1 MVAQFSTG
9 ILAHF
14 SISIYNVYVDR
25 PLGVFVD
32 KLESNLTNINQKFLH
47 IRDIFQAQKIENFTK
62 LPEAREDRNM
72 FAKDFSQMTHLL
84 EAAKLQGFTWD
95 KDEYEFQHGDT
106 YTYVK
111 MELDEQTYLILLQR
125 YRELFEGNGGGS
137 TERDD
142 FDYPIDTY
150 ITETGTG
157 TIDAEY
163 INSKFVKFIKNLYMS
178 GPGSELT
185 KEAFKELH
193 KTFASLS
200 QKDQRTAMI
209 ILHDLQS
216 GDLHLSPGKTIYDYI
231 AEYQFRELHKQV
243 MILAEATGIN
253 ASQLEHIMSRNVT
266 EQNLNEFSQFD
277 NLKLTLNMA
286 KTREFITKVEG
297 TEVPARLVIPKAD
310 KLLREFILDSSCR
323 ERILKAYL
331 NMEENYQS
339 EEEQVPQDEDVIT
352 DEVQHVDVAVIKD
365 NIRSILKTTLTA
377 VLPQMRP
384 IDEIINSVFYVID
397 TPSIDSLDN
406 VGMFIQRA
414 FTNLYG
420 KRATIVDKFVAFNLL
435 VTKFEAYLKKLYY
448 LMKGHEVPAQNPG
461 EDVTWKNVIYA
472 HKCLWNLKYSTD
484 EGKQQLYQYLML
496 IKGWRNSESHISPTA
511 SEKEVD
517 TAISIILTMYFY
529 STGSSITDLEM
540 NGHEIQ
546 KSESVHKEN
555 SYVHKVIQLHPYYNE
570 ENDDQQLVAEA
581 DVKNWPEEKR
591 IATLKKSIC
600 QFIGYDPKKSPL
612 SKQRHW
618 IAIYRIAADK
628 GFIIEGDFA
637 YFKRIIDDMQ
647 INNLPVPL
655 KIESLQSSIKDV
667 YAKDIEDWTDDN
679 LSGKKLAEYED
690 IKKCADAF
698 AKIVG
703 NNINTK

>member
-1 MVAQFSTG
+1 MRW
-9 ILAHF
+9 
-14 SISIYNVYVDR
+14 Y
-25 PLGVFVD
+25 
-32 KLESNLTNINQKFLH
+32 
-47 IRDIFQAQKIENFTK
+47 EN
-62 LPEAREDRNM
+62 
-72 FAKDFSQMTHLL
+72 
-84 EAAKLQGFTWD
+84 
-95 KDEYEFQHGDT
+95 
-106 YTYVK
+106 K

-137 TERDD
+137 TEGND

-286 KTREFITKVEG
+286 KTREFIAKVEG

-339 EEEQVPQDEDVIT
+339 EEEQVPQEEDVIT
-352 DEVQHVDVAVIKD
+352 GEVQHVDIAVIKD
-365 NIRSILKTTLTA
+365 NIRCILKTTLTA
-377 VLPQMRP
+377 VLPQLRP
-384 IDEIINSVFYVID
+384 VDEIIDSVFYVID

-420 KRATIVDKFVAFNLL
+420 KKATIVDKFVAFNLL

-511 SEKEVD
+511 SEQEVD
-517 TAISIILTMYFY
+517 TAISIILTMYLY

-555 SYVHKVIQLHPYYNE
+555 SYAHKVIQLHPYYNE

-581 DVKNWPEEKR
+581 DVKDWPEEKR
-591 IATLKKSIC
+591 TATLKKSIC
-600 QFIGYDPKKSPL
+600 QLIGYEPKKSPL

-647 INNLPVPL
+647 ISNLPVPL

-667 YAKDIEDWTDDN
+667 YAKDIEDWTDNN
-679 LSGKKLAEYED
+679 LSGKRLAEYED

-698 AKIVG
+698 VKIVE

>member
-1 MVAQFSTG
+1 
-9 ILAHF
+9 
-14 SISIYNVYVDR
+14 
-25 PLGVFVD
+25 
-32 KLESNLTNINQKFLH
+32 
-47 IRDIFQAQKIENFTK
+47 
-62 LPEAREDRNM
+62 
-72 FAKDFSQMTHLL
+72 
-84 EAAKLQGFTWD
+84 
-95 KDEYEFQHGDT
+95 
-106 YTYVK
+106 
-111 MELDEQTYLILLQR
+111 
-125 YRELFEGNGGGS
+125 
-137 TERDD
+137 
-142 FDYPIDTY
+142 
-150 ITETGTG
+150 
-157 TIDAEY
+157 
-163 INSKFVKFIKNLYMS
+163 
-178 GPGSELT
+178 
-185 KEAFKELH
+185 
-193 KTFASLS
+193 
-200 QKDQRTAMI
+200 
-209 ILHDLQS
+209 
-216 GDLHLSPGKTIYDYI
+216 
-231 AEYQFRELHKQV
+231 
-243 MILAEATGIN
+243 
-253 ASQLEHIMSRNVT
+253 
-266 EQNLNEFSQFD
+266 
-277 NLKLTLNMA
+277 
-286 KTREFITKVEG
+286 
-297 TEVPARLVIPKAD
+297 
-310 KLLREFILDSSCR
+310 
-323 ERILKAYL
+323 
-331 NMEENYQS
+331 MEENYQS

-461 EDVTWKNVIYA
+461 GDVTWKNVIYA

-511 SEKEVD
+511 SEQEVD

-529 STGSSITDLEM
+529 ATGSSITDLEM

-581 DVKNWPEEKR
+581 NVKDWPEEKR

-600 QFIGYDPKKSPL
+600 QLIGYEPKRSPL

-618 IAIYRIAADK
+618 IAIYRIATDK

-647 INNLPVPL
+647 ISNLPVPL
-655 KIESLQSSIKDV
+655 KIELLQSSIKDV

-698 AKIVG
+698 TKIVG

>member
-1 MVAQFSTG
+1 
-9 ILAHF
+9 
-14 SISIYNVYVDR
+14 
-25 PLGVFVD
+25 
-32 KLESNLTNINQKFLH
+32 
-47 IRDIFQAQKIENFTK
+47 
-62 LPEAREDRNM
+62 
-72 FAKDFSQMTHLL
+72 MTHLL

-352 DEVQHVDVAVIKD
+352 DEVQHVDVTVIKD

>member
-1 MVAQFSTG
+1 
-9 ILAHF
+9 
-14 SISIYNVYVDR
+14 
-25 PLGVFVD
+25 
-32 KLESNLTNINQKFLH
+32 
-47 IRDIFQAQKIENFTK
+47 
-62 LPEAREDRNM
+62 
-72 FAKDFSQMTHLL
+72 
-84 EAAKLQGFTWD
+84 
-95 KDEYEFQHGDT
+95 
-106 YTYVK
+106 

-137 TERDD
+137 TEGDD

-286 KTREFITKVEG
+286 KTREFIAKVEG

-339 EEEQVPQDEDVIT
+339 EEEQVPQDENVIT
-352 DEVQHVDVAVIKD
+352 GEVQHVDIAVIKD

-384 IDEIINSVFYVID
+384 VDEIIDSVFYVID

-420 KRATIVDKFVAFNLL
+420 KKATIVDKFVAFNLL

-511 SEKEVD
+511 SEQEVD

-529 STGSSITDLEM
+529 ATGSSITDLEM

-546 KSESVHKEN
+546 KSASEEN

-581 DVKNWPEEKR
+581 NVKDWPEEKR

-600 QFIGYDPKKSPL
+600 QLIGYEPKKSPL

-647 INNLPVPL
+647 ISNLPVPL

-698 AKIVG
+698 AKIVE

>member
-1 MVAQFSTG
+1 M
-9 ILAHF
+9 
-14 SISIYNVYVDR
+14 
-25 PLGVFVD
+25 
-32 KLESNLTNINQKFLH
+32 
-47 IRDIFQAQKIENFTK
+47 
-62 LPEAREDRNM
+62 
-72 FAKDFSQMTHLL
+72 
-84 EAAKLQGFTWD
+84 D

-125 YRELFEGNGGGS
+125 YRELFEGNGDGS
-137 TERDD
+137 TEGND

-286 KTREFITKVEG
+286 KTREFIAKVEG

-310 KLLREFILDSSCR
+310 KLFREFILDSSCR

-331 NMEENYQS
+331 NIEENYQS

-384 IDEIINSVFYVID
+384 IDEIIDSVFYVTD

-406 VGMFIQRA
+406 VGIFIQRA

-511 SEKEVD
+511 SEQEVD

-529 STGSSITDLEM
+529 ATGSSITDLEM

-555 SYVHKVIQLHPYYNE
+555 SYFHKVIQLHPYYNE

-581 DVKNWPEEKR
+581 NVKDWPEEKR

-600 QFIGYDPKKSPL
+600 QLIGYEPKRSPL

-647 INNLPVPL
+647 ISNLPVPL
-655 KIESLQSSIKDV
+655 KIELLQSSIKDV

>member
-1 MVAQFSTG
+1 
-9 ILAHF
+9 
-14 SISIYNVYVDR
+14 
-25 PLGVFVD
+25 
-32 KLESNLTNINQKFLH
+32 
-47 IRDIFQAQKIENFTK
+47 
-62 LPEAREDRNM
+62 
-72 FAKDFSQMTHLL
+72 
-84 EAAKLQGFTWD
+84 
-95 KDEYEFQHGDT
+95 
-106 YTYVK
+106 

-137 TERDD
+137 TEGDD

-286 KTREFITKVEG
+286 KTREFIAKVEG

-339 EEEQVPQDEDVIT
+339 EEEQVPQDEET
-352 DEVQHVDVAVIKD
+352 PTEEVQSIDVTVIKN
-365 NIRSILKTTLTA
+365 NIREILNTTLSA

-384 IDEIINSVFYVID
+384 IDEIIDSVFYVID

-420 KRATIVDKFVAFNLL
+420 KKATIVDKFVAFNLL

-448 LMKGHEVPAQNPG
+448 LMKGHEVPSQNPG

-511 SEKEVD
+511 SEQEVD

-555 SYVHKVIQLHPYYNE
+555 SYAHKVIQLHPYYNE

-581 DVKNWPEEKR
+581 DVKDWPEEKR

-600 QFIGYDPKKSPL
+600 QLIGYEPKKSPL

-647 INNLPVPL
+647 ISNLPVPL

-667 YAKDIEDWTDDN
+667 YAKDIEDWTDNN

-698 AKIVG
+698 AKIVE

>member
-1 MVAQFSTG
+1 
-9 ILAHF
+9 
-14 SISIYNVYVDR
+14 
-25 PLGVFVD
+25 
-32 KLESNLTNINQKFLH
+32 
-47 IRDIFQAQKIENFTK
+47 
-62 LPEAREDRNM
+62 
-72 FAKDFSQMTHLL
+72 
-84 EAAKLQGFTWD
+84 
-95 KDEYEFQHGDT
+95 
-106 YTYVK
+106 
-111 MELDEQTYLILLQR
+111 
-125 YRELFEGNGGGS
+125 
-137 TERDD
+137 
-142 FDYPIDTY
+142 
-150 ITETGTG
+150 
-157 TIDAEY
+157 
-163 INSKFVKFIKNLYMS
+163 
-178 GPGSELT
+178 
-185 KEAFKELH
+185 
-193 KTFASLS
+193 
-200 QKDQRTAMI
+200 
-209 ILHDLQS
+209 
-216 GDLHLSPGKTIYDYI
+216 
-231 AEYQFRELHKQV
+231 
-243 MILAEATGIN
+243 MILAEATGLN

-277 NLKLTLNMA
+277 NLKLTLNMT
-286 KTREFITKVEG
+286 KTREFIAKVEG
-297 TEVPARLVIPKAD
+297 TEVPARMVIPKAD
-310 KLLREFILDSSCR
+310 KLLREFILDSGCR

-352 DEVQHVDVAVIKD
+352 DEVQHVDVTVIKD

-384 IDEIINSVFYVID
+384 IDEIIDSVFYVID

-420 KRATIVDKFVAFNLL
+420 KKATIVDKFVAFNLL

-461 EDVTWKNVIYA
+461 GDVTWKNVIYA

-511 SEKEVD
+511 SEQEVD

-529 STGSSITDLEM
+529 ATGSSITDLEM

-581 DVKNWPEEKR
+581 NVKDWPEEKR

-600 QFIGYDPKKSPL
+600 QLIGYEPKRSPL

-618 IAIYRIAADK
+618 IAIYRIATDK

-647 INNLPVPL
+647 ISNLPVPL
-655 KIESLQSSIKDV
+655 KIELLQSSIKDV

-698 AKIVG
+698 TKIVG

>member
-1 MVAQFSTG
+1 MSSSMAIPIPTSRW
-9 ILAHF
+9 
-14 SISIYNVYVDR
+14 N
-25 PLGVFVD
+25 
-32 KLESNLTNINQKFLH
+32 
-47 IRDIFQAQKIENFTK
+47 
-62 LPEAREDRNM
+62 
-72 FAKDFSQMTHLL
+72 
-84 EAAKLQGFTWD
+84 
-95 KDEYEFQHGDT
+95 
-106 YTYVK
+106 
-111 MELDEQTYLILLQR
+111 
-125 YRELFEGNGGGS
+125 RELFEGNGGGS
-137 TERDD
+137 TEGDD

-286 KTREFITKVEG
+286 KTREFIAKVEG

-384 IDEIINSVFYVID
+384 IDEIINSVFYVIN

-420 KRATIVDKFVAFNLL
+420 KKATIVDKFVAFNLL

-511 SEKEVD
+511 SEQEVD

-529 STGSSITDLEM
+529 ATGSSITDLEM

-555 SYVHKVIQLHPYYNE
+555 SYAHKVIQLHPYYNDG
-570 ENDDQQLVAEA
+570 NDDQQLVAEA
-581 DVKNWPEEKR
+581 DVKDWPEEKR

-600 QFIGYDPKKSPL
+600 QLIGYEPKKSPL
-612 SKQRHW
+612 NKQRHW

-647 INNLPVPL
+647 ISNLPVPL

-698 AKIVG
+698 AKIVE

>member
-1 MVAQFSTG
+1 MK
-9 ILAHF
+9 
-14 SISIYNVYVDR
+14 
-25 PLGVFVD
+25 
-32 KLESNLTNINQKFLH
+32 KL
-47 IRDIFQAQKIENFTK
+47 FTK
-62 LPEAREDRNM
+62 GRIALLVI
-72 FAKDFSQMTHLL
+72 FSVLIIDQIIKIWIKTHMYWH
-84 EAAKLQGFTWD
+84 ESIRVTDWFYIYFTENNGMAFGMEIFGKLFLTTFRIVAVGLIGYYLYKIIKKGFKTG
-95 KDEYEFQHGDT
+95 YI
-106 YTYVK
+106 VCVA
-111 MELDEQTYLILLQR
+111 LILTGAL
-125 YRELFEGNGGGS
+125 GNI
-137 TERDD
+137 
-142 FDYPIDTY
+142 ID
-150 ITETGTG
+150 
-157 TIDAEY
+157 
-163 INSKFVKFIKNLYMS
+163 
-178 GPGSELT
+178 
-185 KEAFKELH
+185 
-193 KTFASLS
+193 
-200 QKDQRTAMI
+200 
-209 ILHDLQS
+209 
-216 GDLHLSPGKTIYDYI
+216 
-231 AEYQFRELHKQV
+231 
-243 MILAEATGIN
+243 
-253 ASQLEHIMSRNVT
+253 
-266 EQNLNEFSQFD
+266 
-277 NLKLTLNMA
+277 
-286 KTREFITKVEG
+286 
-297 TEVPARLVIPKAD
+297 
-310 KLLREFILDSSCR
+310 
-323 ERILKAYL
+323 
-331 NMEENYQS
+331 
-339 EEEQVPQDEDVIT
+339 
-352 DEVQHVDVAVIKD
+352 
-365 NIRSILKTTLTA
+365 
-377 VLPQMRP
+377 
-384 IDEIINSVFYVID
+384 SVFYVTD

-406 VGMFIQRA
+406 VGIFIQRA

-511 SEKEVD
+511 SEQEVD

-529 STGSSITDLEM
+529 ATGSSITDLEM

-555 SYVHKVIQLHPYYNE
+555 SYFHKVIQLHPYYNE

-581 DVKNWPEEKR
+581 NVKDWPEEKR

-600 QFIGYDPKKSPL
+600 QLIGYEPKRSPL

-647 INNLPVPL
+647 ISNLPVPL
-655 KIESLQSSIKDV
+655 KIELLQSSIKDV

>member
-1 MVAQFSTG
+1 
-9 ILAHF
+9 
-14 SISIYNVYVDR
+14 
-25 PLGVFVD
+25 
-32 KLESNLTNINQKFLH
+32 
-47 IRDIFQAQKIENFTK
+47 
-62 LPEAREDRNM
+62 
-72 FAKDFSQMTHLL
+72 
-84 EAAKLQGFTWD
+84 
-95 KDEYEFQHGDT
+95 
-106 YTYVK
+106 
-111 MELDEQTYLILLQR
+111 
-125 YRELFEGNGGGS
+125 
-137 TERDD
+137 
-142 FDYPIDTY
+142 
-150 ITETGTG
+150 
-157 TIDAEY
+157 
-163 INSKFVKFIKNLYMS
+163 
-178 GPGSELT
+178 
-185 KEAFKELH
+185 
-193 KTFASLS
+193 
-200 QKDQRTAMI
+200 
-209 ILHDLQS
+209 
-216 GDLHLSPGKTIYDYI
+216 
-231 AEYQFRELHKQV
+231 
-243 MILAEATGIN
+243 
-253 ASQLEHIMSRNVT
+253 
-266 EQNLNEFSQFD
+266 
-277 NLKLTLNMA
+277 
-286 KTREFITKVEG
+286 
-297 TEVPARLVIPKAD
+297 
-310 KLLREFILDSSCR
+310 
-323 ERILKAYL
+323 
-331 NMEENYQS
+331 MEENYQS
-339 EEEQVPQDEDVIT
+339 EEEQVPQDEDVII

-420 KRATIVDKFVAFNLL
+420 KKATIVDKFVAFNLL

-511 SEKEVD
+511 SEQEVD

-546 KSESVHKEN
+546 KSESVYKEN
-555 SYVHKVIQLHPYYNE
+555 SYAHKVIQLHPYYNE

-581 DVKNWPEEKR
+581 DVKDWPEEKR

-600 QFIGYDPKKSPL
+600 QLIGYEPKKSPL

-679 LSGKKLAEYED
+679 LSGKKLSEYED

>member
-1 MVAQFSTG
+1 M
-9 ILAHF
+9 
-14 SISIYNVYVDR
+14 
-25 PLGVFVD
+25 
-32 KLESNLTNINQKFLH
+32 K
-47 IRDIFQAQKIENFTK
+47 
-62 LPEAREDRNM
+62 
-72 FAKDFSQMTHLL
+72 
-84 EAAKLQGFTWD
+84 WD

-125 YRELFEGNGGGS
+125 YRELFEGNGDGS
-137 TERDD
+137 TEGND

-286 KTREFITKVEG
+286 KTREFIAKVEG

-310 KLLREFILDSSCR
+310 KLFREFILDSSCR

-331 NMEENYQS
+331 NIEENYQS

-384 IDEIINSVFYVID
+384 IDEIIDSVFYVTD

-406 VGMFIQRA
+406 VGIFIQRA

-511 SEKEVD
+511 SEQEVD

-529 STGSSITDLEM
+529 ATGSSITDLEM

-555 SYVHKVIQLHPYYNE
+555 SYFHKVIQLHPYYNE

-581 DVKNWPEEKR
+581 NVKDWPEEKR

-600 QFIGYDPKKSPL
+600 QLIGYEPKRSPL

-647 INNLPVPL
+647 ISNLPVPL
-655 KIESLQSSIKDV
+655 KIELLQSSIKDV

>member
-1 MVAQFSTG
+1 
-9 ILAHF
+9 
-14 SISIYNVYVDR
+14 
-25 PLGVFVD
+25 
-32 KLESNLTNINQKFLH
+32 
-47 IRDIFQAQKIENFTK
+47 
-62 LPEAREDRNM
+62 
-72 FAKDFSQMTHLL
+72 
-84 EAAKLQGFTWD
+84 
-95 KDEYEFQHGDT
+95 
-106 YTYVK
+106 

-125 YRELFEGNGGGS
+125 YRELFEGNGDGS
-137 TERDD
+137 TEGND

-286 KTREFITKVEG
+286 KTREFIAKVEG

-310 KLLREFILDSSCR
+310 KLFREFILDSSCR

-331 NMEENYQS
+331 NIEENYQS

-384 IDEIINSVFYVID
+384 IDEIIDSVFYVTD

-406 VGMFIQRA
+406 VGIFIQRA

>member
-1 MVAQFSTG
+1 
-9 ILAHF
+9 
-14 SISIYNVYVDR
+14 
-25 PLGVFVD
+25 
-32 KLESNLTNINQKFLH
+32 
-47 IRDIFQAQKIENFTK
+47 
-62 LPEAREDRNM
+62 
-72 FAKDFSQMTHLL
+72 MTHLL

-125 YRELFEGNGGGS
+125 YRELFEGNGDGS
-137 TERDD
+137 TEGND

-231 AEYQFRELHKQV
+231 AEDQFRELHKQV
-243 MILAEATGIN
+243 MILAEATGLN

-277 NLKLTLNMA
+277 NLKLTLNMT
-286 KTREFITKVEG
+286 KTREFIAKVEG

-323 ERILKAYL
+323 EHILKAYL

-352 DEVQHVDVAVIKD
+352 DEVQHVDMAVIKD
-365 NIRSILKTTLTA
+365 NIRSILKTTLTT

-384 IDEIINSVFYVID
+384 IDEIIDSAFYVID

-420 KRATIVDKFVAFNLL
+420 KKATIVDKFVAF
-435 VTKFEAYLKKLYY
+435 
-448 LMKGHEVPAQNPG
+448 
-461 EDVTWKNVIYA
+461 
-472 HKCLWNLKYSTD
+472 NLKYSTD

-511 SEKEVD
+511 SEQEVD

-529 STGSSITDLEM
+529 ATGSSITDLEM

-581 DVKNWPEEKR
+581 NVKDWPEEKR

-600 QFIGYDPKKSPL
+600 QLIGYEPKKSPL
-612 SKQRHW
+612 NKQRHW

-637 YFKRIIDDMQ
+637 YFKRIIDNMQ
-647 INNLPVPL
+647 ISNLPVPL

-667 YAKDIEDWTDDN
+667 YAKDIEYWTDNN

>member
-1 MVAQFSTG
+1 MKQAHKKRPH
-9 ILAHF
+9 LAAAN
-14 SISIYNVYVDR
+14 SPPELPDMGEIY
-25 PLGVFVD
+25 FI
-32 KLESNLTNINQKFLH
+32 NLININQKFLH

-540 NGHEIQ
+540 NRHEIQ

>member
-1 MVAQFSTG
+1 
-9 ILAHF
+9 
-14 SISIYNVYVDR
+14 
-25 PLGVFVD
+25 
-32 KLESNLTNINQKFLH
+32 
-47 IRDIFQAQKIENFTK
+47 
-62 LPEAREDRNM
+62 
-72 FAKDFSQMTHLL
+72 
-84 EAAKLQGFTWD
+84 
-95 KDEYEFQHGDT
+95 
-106 YTYVK
+106 

-137 TERDD
+137 TEGDD

-286 KTREFITKVEG
+286 KTREFIAKVEG

-339 EEEQVPQDEDVIT
+339 EEEQVPQDENVIT
-352 DEVQHVDVAVIKD
+352 GEVQHVDIAVIKD

-384 IDEIINSVFYVID
+384 VDEIIDSVFYVID

-420 KRATIVDKFVAFNLL
+420 KKATIVDKFVAFNLL

-511 SEKEVD
+511 SEQEVD

-529 STGSSITDLEM
+529 ATGSSITDLEM

-546 KSESVHKEN
+546 KSASEEN

-581 DVKNWPEEKR
+581 DVKDWPEEKR

-600 QFIGYDPKKSPL
+600 QLIGYEPKKSPL

-647 INNLPVPL
+647 ISNLPVPL

-698 AKIVG
+698 AKIVE

>member
-1 MVAQFSTG
+1 MGHSRLRIFDAAKLPPS
-9 ILAHF
+9 
-14 SISIYNVYVDR
+14 
-25 PLGVFVD
+25 
-32 KLESNLTNINQKFLH
+32 LESNLTNINQKFLH
-47 IRDIFQAQKIENFTK
+47 IRDIFQAQKIENFAK
-62 LPEAREDRNM
+62 LPESREDRNM
-72 FAKDFSQMTHLL
+72 FAKDFSQMTHLM

-137 TERDD
+137 TEGDD

-286 KTREFITKVEG
+286 KTREFIAKVEG
-297 TEVPARLVIPKAD
+297 TEVPARMVIPKAD

-352 DEVQHVDVAVIKD
+352 DEVQHVDMAVIKD
-365 NIRSILKTTLTA
+365 NIRSILKTTLTT

-384 IDEIINSVFYVID
+384 IDEIIDSAFYVID

-420 KRATIVDKFVAFNLL
+420 KKTTIVDKFVAFNLL

-511 SEKEVD
+511 SEQEVD

-529 STGSSITDLEM
+529 ATGSSITDLEM

-581 DVKNWPEEKR
+581 NVKDWPEEKR

-600 QFIGYDPKKSPL
+600 QLIGYEPKKSPL
-612 SKQRHW
+612 NKQRHW

-637 YFKRIIDDMQ
+637 YFKRIIDNMQ
-647 INNLPVPL
+647 ISNLPVLL

-667 YAKDIEDWTDDN
+667 YAKDIEYWTDNN

>member
-1 MVAQFSTG
+1 M
-9 ILAHF
+9 
-14 SISIYNVYVDR
+14 
-25 PLGVFVD
+25 
-32 KLESNLTNINQKFLH
+32 K
-47 IRDIFQAQKIENFTK
+47 
-62 LPEAREDRNM
+62 
-72 FAKDFSQMTHLL
+72 
-84 EAAKLQGFTWD
+84 
-95 KDEYEFQHGDT
+95 
-106 YTYVK
+106 
-111 MELDEQTYLILLQR
+111 
-125 YRELFEGNGGGS
+125 GNGGGS

>member
-1 MVAQFSTG
+1 MP
-9 ILAHF
+9 H
-14 SISIYNVYVDR
+14 
-25 PLGVFVD
+25 
-32 KLESNLTNINQKFLH
+32 K
-47 IRDIFQAQKIENFTK
+47 
-62 LPEAREDRNM
+62 
-72 FAKDFSQMTHLL
+72 
-84 EAAKLQGFTWD
+84 
-95 KDEYEFQHGDT
+95 
-106 YTYVK
+106 
-111 MELDEQTYLILLQR
+111 
-125 YRELFEGNGGGS
+125 GNGGGS

>member
-1 MVAQFSTG
+1 
-9 ILAHF
+9 
-14 SISIYNVYVDR
+14 
-25 PLGVFVD
+25 
-32 KLESNLTNINQKFLH
+32 
-47 IRDIFQAQKIENFTK
+47 
-62 LPEAREDRNM
+62 
-72 FAKDFSQMTHLL
+72 
-84 EAAKLQGFTWD
+84 
-95 KDEYEFQHGDT
+95 
-106 YTYVK
+106 

-137 TERDD
+137 TEGDD

-286 KTREFITKVEG
+286 KTREFIAKVEG

-339 EEEQVPQDEDVIT
+339 EEEQVPQDENVIT
-352 DEVQHVDVAVIKD
+352 GEVQHVDIAVIKD

-384 IDEIINSVFYVID
+384 VDEIIDSVFYVID

-420 KRATIVDKFVAFNLL
+420 KKATIVDKFVAFNLL

-484 EGKQQLYQYLML
+484 EGKLQLYQYLML

-511 SEKEVD
+511 SEQEVD

-529 STGSSITDLEM
+529 ATGSSITDLEM

-546 KSESVHKEN
+546 KSASEEN

-581 DVKNWPEEKR
+581 DVKDWPEEKR

-600 QFIGYDPKKSPL
+600 QLIGYEPKKSPL

-647 INNLPVPL
+647 ISNLPVPL

-698 AKIVG
+698 AKIVE

>member
-1 MVAQFSTG
+1 MEGAVRKEM
-9 ILAHF
+9 IL
-14 SISIYNVYVDR
+14 
-25 PLGVFVD
+25 
-32 KLESNLTNINQKFLH
+32 T
-47 IRDIFQAQKIENFTK
+47 
-62 LPEAREDRNM
+62 
-72 FAKDFSQMTHLL
+72 
-84 EAAKLQGFTWD
+84 
-95 KDEYEFQHGDT
+95 
-106 YTYVK
+106 
-111 MELDEQTYLILLQR
+111 
-125 YRELFEGNGGGS
+125 
-137 TERDD
+137 
-142 FDYPIDTY
+142 IDTY

>member
-1 MVAQFSTG
+1 DCLSTIVF
-9 ILAHF
+9 IL
-14 SISIYNVYVDR
+14 
-25 PLGVFVD
+25 PLHLD
-32 KLESNLTNINQKFLH
+32 Y
-47 IRDIFQAQKIENFTK
+47 TK
-62 LPEAREDRNM
+62 
-72 FAKDFSQMTHLL
+72 
-84 EAAKLQGFTWD
+84 
-95 KDEYEFQHGDT
+95 
-106 YTYVK
+106 VII
-111 MELDEQTYLILLQR
+111 LILWWRNFQLEYWRTFQ
-125 YRELFEGNGGGS
+125 LVS

-647 INNLPVPL
+647 INNFPVPL

>member
-1 MVAQFSTG
+1 
-9 ILAHF
+9 
-14 SISIYNVYVDR
+14 
-25 PLGVFVD
+25 
-32 KLESNLTNINQKFLH
+32 
-47 IRDIFQAQKIENFTK
+47 
-62 LPEAREDRNM
+62 
-72 FAKDFSQMTHLL
+72 
-84 EAAKLQGFTWD
+84 
-95 KDEYEFQHGDT
+95 
-106 YTYVK
+106 

-297 TEVPARLVIPKAD
+297 TEVSARLVIPKAD

-540 NGHEIQ
+540 NRHEIQ

>member
-1 MVAQFSTG
+1 MLFLYKFCPQF
-9 ILAHF
+9 
-14 SISIYNVYVDR
+14 V
-25 PLGVFVD
+25 P
-32 KLESNLTNINQKFLH
+32 LH
-47 IRDIFQAQKIENFTK
+47 INNREKHTK
-62 LPEAREDRNM
+62 Y
-72 FAKDFSQMTHLL
+72 Q
-84 EAAKLQGFTWD
+84 
-95 KDEYEFQHGDT
+95 
-106 YTYVK
+106 
-111 MELDEQTYLILLQR
+111 
-125 YRELFEGNGGGS
+125 
-137 TERDD
+137 
-142 FDYPIDTY
+142 Y
-150 ITETGTG
+150 IT
-157 TIDAEY
+157 
-163 INSKFVKFIKNLYMS
+163 NQFIFS
-178 GPGSELT
+178 ASGSELT

-286 KTREFITKVEG
+286 KTREFIAKVEG

-339 EEEQVPQDEDVIT
+339 EEEQVPQEEDVIT
-352 DEVQHVDVAVIKD
+352 GEVQHVDIAVIKD

-384 IDEIINSVFYVID
+384 VDEIIDSVFYVID

-420 KRATIVDKFVAFNLL
+420 KKATIVDKFVAFNLL

-511 SEKEVD
+511 SEQEVD

-555 SYVHKVIQLHPYYNE
+555 SYAHKVIQLHPYYNE

-581 DVKNWPEEKR
+581 DVKDWPEEKR
-591 IATLKKSIC
+591 TATLKKSIC
-600 QFIGYDPKKSPL
+600 QLIGYEPKKSPL

-647 INNLPVPL
+647 ISNLPVPL

-667 YAKDIEDWTDDN
+667 YAKDIEDWTDNN
-679 LSGKKLAEYED
+679 LSGKRLAEYED

-698 AKIVG
+698 VKIVE

>member
-1 MVAQFSTG
+1 
-9 ILAHF
+9 
-14 SISIYNVYVDR
+14 
-25 PLGVFVD
+25 
-32 KLESNLTNINQKFLH
+32 
-47 IRDIFQAQKIENFTK
+47 
-62 LPEAREDRNM
+62 
-72 FAKDFSQMTHLL
+72 
-84 EAAKLQGFTWD
+84 
-95 KDEYEFQHGDT
+95 
-106 YTYVK
+106 
-111 MELDEQTYLILLQR
+111 
-125 YRELFEGNGGGS
+125 
-137 TERDD
+137 
-142 FDYPIDTY
+142 
-150 ITETGTG
+150 
-157 TIDAEY
+157 
-163 INSKFVKFIKNLYMS
+163 MS

-243 MILAEATGIN
+243 MILAEATGLN

-277 NLKLTLNMA
+277 NLKLTLNMT
-286 KTREFITKVEG
+286 KTREFIAKVEG

-323 ERILKAYL
+323 EHILKAYL

-352 DEVQHVDVAVIKD
+352 DEVQHVDMAVIKD
-365 NIRSILKTTLTA
+365 NIRSILKTTLTT

-384 IDEIINSVFYVID
+384 IDEIIDSAFYVID

-420 KRATIVDKFVAFNLL
+420 KKATIVDKFVAFNLL

-511 SEKEVD
+511 SEQEVD

-529 STGSSITDLEM
+529 ATGSSITDLEM

-581 DVKNWPEEKR
+581 NVKDWPEEKR

-600 QFIGYDPKKSPL
+600 QLIGYEPKKSPL
-612 SKQRHW
+612 NKQRHW

-637 YFKRIIDDMQ
+637 YFKRIIDNMQ
-647 INNLPVPL
+647 ISNLPVPL

-667 YAKDIEDWTDDN
+667 YAKDIEYWTDNN

>member
-1 MVAQFSTG
+1 
-9 ILAHF
+9 
-14 SISIYNVYVDR
+14 
-25 PLGVFVD
+25 
-32 KLESNLTNINQKFLH
+32 
-47 IRDIFQAQKIENFTK
+47 
-62 LPEAREDRNM
+62 M

>member
-1 MVAQFSTG
+1 
-9 ILAHF
+9 
-14 SISIYNVYVDR
+14 
-25 PLGVFVD
+25 
-32 KLESNLTNINQKFLH
+32 
-47 IRDIFQAQKIENFTK
+47 
-62 LPEAREDRNM
+62 
-72 FAKDFSQMTHLL
+72 
-84 EAAKLQGFTWD
+84 
-95 KDEYEFQHGDT
+95 
-106 YTYVK
+106 
-111 MELDEQTYLILLQR
+111 
-125 YRELFEGNGGGS
+125 
-137 TERDD
+137 
-142 FDYPIDTY
+142 
-150 ITETGTG
+150 
-157 TIDAEY
+157 
-163 INSKFVKFIKNLYMS
+163 
-178 GPGSELT
+178 
-185 KEAFKELH
+185 
-193 KTFASLS
+193 
-200 QKDQRTAMI
+200 
-209 ILHDLQS
+209 
-216 GDLHLSPGKTIYDYI
+216 
-231 AEYQFRELHKQV
+231 
-243 MILAEATGIN
+243 
-253 ASQLEHIMSRNVT
+253 
-266 EQNLNEFSQFD
+266 
-277 NLKLTLNMA
+277 MA
-286 KTREFITKVEG
+286 KTREFIAKVEG

-339 EEEQVPQDEDVIT
+339 EEEQVPQDENVIT
-352 DEVQHVDVAVIKD
+352 GEVQHVDIAVIKD

-384 IDEIINSVFYVID
+384 VDEIIDSVFYVID

-420 KRATIVDKFVAFNLL
+420 KKATIVDKFVAFNLL

-448 LMKGHEVPAQNPG
+448 LMKGHEVHAQNPG

-511 SEKEVD
+511 SEQEVD

-529 STGSSITDLEM
+529 ATGSSITDLEM

-546 KSESVHKEN
+546 KSASEEN

-581 DVKNWPEEKR
+581 DVKDWPEEKR

-600 QFIGYDPKKSPL
+600 QLIGYEPKKSPL

-647 INNLPVPL
+647 ISNLPVPL

-698 AKIVG
+698 AKIVE

>member
-1 MVAQFSTG
+1 MEVAVRSGLALKHG
-9 ILAHF
+9 I
-14 SISIYNVYVDR
+14 
-25 PLGVFVD
+25 
-32 KLESNLTNINQKFLH
+32 T
-47 IRDIFQAQKIENFTK
+47 
-62 LPEAREDRNM
+62 
-72 FAKDFSQMTHLL
+72 LL
-84 EAAKLQGFTWD
+84 NT
-95 KDEYEFQHGDT
+95 
-106 YTYVK
+106 
-111 MELDEQTYLILLQR
+111 
-125 YRELFEGNGGGS
+125 
-137 TERDD
+137 
-142 FDYPIDTY
+142 P
-150 ITETGTG
+150 G

-286 KTREFITKVEG
+286 KTREFIAKVEG

-339 EEEQVPQDEDVIT
+339 EEEQVPQEEDVIT
-352 DEVQHVDVAVIKD
+352 GEVQHVDIAVIKD

-384 IDEIINSVFYVID
+384 VDEIIDSVFYVID

-420 KRATIVDKFVAFNLL
+420 KKATIVDKFVAFNLL

-511 SEKEVD
+511 SEQEVD

-555 SYVHKVIQLHPYYNE
+555 SYAHKVIQLHPYYNE

-581 DVKNWPEEKR
+581 DVKDWPEEKR
-591 IATLKKSIC
+591 TATLKKSIC
-600 QFIGYDPKKSPL
+600 QLIGYEPKKSPL

-647 INNLPVPL
+647 ISNLPVPL

-667 YAKDIEDWTDDN
+667 YAKDIEDWTDNN
-679 LSGKKLAEYED
+679 LSGKRLAEYED

-698 AKIVG
+698 VKIVE

>member
-1 MVAQFSTG
+1 
-9 ILAHF
+9 
-14 SISIYNVYVDR
+14 
-25 PLGVFVD
+25 
-32 KLESNLTNINQKFLH
+32 
-47 IRDIFQAQKIENFTK
+47 
-62 LPEAREDRNM
+62 
-72 FAKDFSQMTHLL
+72 
-84 EAAKLQGFTWD
+84 
-95 KDEYEFQHGDT
+95 
-106 YTYVK
+106 

>member
-1 MVAQFSTG
+1 
-9 ILAHF
+9 
-14 SISIYNVYVDR
+14 
-25 PLGVFVD
+25 
-32 KLESNLTNINQKFLH
+32 
-47 IRDIFQAQKIENFTK
+47 
-62 LPEAREDRNM
+62 
-72 FAKDFSQMTHLL
+72 
-84 EAAKLQGFTWD
+84 
-95 KDEYEFQHGDT
+95 
-106 YTYVK
+106 
-111 MELDEQTYLILLQR
+111 
-125 YRELFEGNGGGS
+125 
-137 TERDD
+137 
-142 FDYPIDTY
+142 
-150 ITETGTG
+150 
-157 TIDAEY
+157 
-163 INSKFVKFIKNLYMS
+163 
-178 GPGSELT
+178 
-185 KEAFKELH
+185 
-193 KTFASLS
+193 
-200 QKDQRTAMI
+200 
-209 ILHDLQS
+209 
-216 GDLHLSPGKTIYDYI
+216 
-231 AEYQFRELHKQV
+231 
-243 MILAEATGIN
+243 
-253 ASQLEHIMSRNVT
+253 
-266 EQNLNEFSQFD
+266 
-277 NLKLTLNMA
+277 
-286 KTREFITKVEG
+286 
-297 TEVPARLVIPKAD
+297 
-310 KLLREFILDSSCR
+310 
-323 ERILKAYL
+323 
-331 NMEENYQS
+331 
-339 EEEQVPQDEDVIT
+339 
-352 DEVQHVDVAVIKD
+352 
-365 NIRSILKTTLTA
+365 
-377 VLPQMRP
+377 
-384 IDEIINSVFYVID
+384 VID

-420 KRATIVDKFVAFNLL
+420 KKATIVDKFVAFNLL

-448 LMKGHEVPAQNPG
+448 LMKGHEVSSQNPG

-511 SEKEVD
+511 SEQEVD

-581 DVKNWPEEKR
+581 NIKDWPEEKR

-600 QFIGYDPKKSPL
+600 QLIGYEPKKSPL

-628 GFIIEGDFA
+628 RFIIEGDFA

-647 INNLPVPL
+647 ISNLPVPL

-698 AKIVG
+698 AKIVE

>member
-1 MVAQFSTG
+1 MAVRKEM
-9 ILAHF
+9 IL
-14 SISIYNVYVDR
+14 
-25 PLGVFVD
+25 
-32 KLESNLTNINQKFLH
+32 T
-47 IRDIFQAQKIENFTK
+47 
-62 LPEAREDRNM
+62 
-72 FAKDFSQMTHLL
+72 
-84 EAAKLQGFTWD
+84 
-95 KDEYEFQHGDT
+95 
-106 YTYVK
+106 
-111 MELDEQTYLILLQR
+111 ILLIP
-125 YRELFEGNGGGS
+125 N
-137 TERDD
+137 
-142 FDYPIDTY
+142 

-243 MILAEATGIN
+243 MILAEATGLN

-277 NLKLTLNMA
+277 NLKLTLNMT
-286 KTREFITKVEG
+286 KTREFIAKVEG

-323 ERILKAYL
+323 EHILKAYL

-352 DEVQHVDVAVIKD
+352 DEVQHVDMAVIKD
-365 NIRSILKTTLTA
+365 NIRSILKTTLTT

-384 IDEIINSVFYVID
+384 IDEIIDSAFYVID

-420 KRATIVDKFVAFNLL
+420 KKATIVDKFVAFNLL

-511 SEKEVD
+511 SEQEVD

-529 STGSSITDLEM
+529 ATGSSITDLEM

-581 DVKNWPEEKR
+581 NVKDWPEEKR

-600 QFIGYDPKKSPL
+600 QLIGYEPKKSPL
-612 SKQRHW
+612 NKQRHW

-637 YFKRIIDDMQ
+637 YFKRIIDNMQ
-647 INNLPVPL
+647 ISNLPVPL

-667 YAKDIEDWTDDN
+667 YAKDIEYWTDNN

>member
-1 MVAQFSTG
+1 
-9 ILAHF
+9 
-14 SISIYNVYVDR
+14 
-25 PLGVFVD
+25 
-32 KLESNLTNINQKFLH
+32 
-47 IRDIFQAQKIENFTK
+47 
-62 LPEAREDRNM
+62 
-72 FAKDFSQMTHLL
+72 
-84 EAAKLQGFTWD
+84 
-95 KDEYEFQHGDT
+95 
-106 YTYVK
+106 

-137 TERDD
+137 TEGND

-286 KTREFITKVEG
+286 KTREFIAKVEG

-339 EEEQVPQDEDVIT
+339 EEEQVPQEEDVIT
-352 DEVQHVDVAVIKD
+352 GEVQHVDIAVIKD

-384 IDEIINSVFYVID
+384 VDEIIDSVFYVID

-420 KRATIVDKFVAFNLL
+420 KKATIVDKFVAFNLL

-511 SEKEVD
+511 SEQEVD

-555 SYVHKVIQLHPYYNE
+555 SYAHKVIQLHPYYNE

-581 DVKNWPEEKR
+581 DVKDWPEEKR
-591 IATLKKSIC
+591 TATLKKSIC
-600 QFIGYDPKKSPL
+600 QLIGYEPKKSPL

-647 INNLPVPL
+647 ISNLPVPL

-667 YAKDIEDWTDDN
+667 YAKDIEDWTDNN
-679 LSGKKLAEYED
+679 LSGKRLAEYED

-698 AKIVG
+698 VKIVE

>member
-1 MVAQFSTG
+1 
-9 ILAHF
+9 
-14 SISIYNVYVDR
+14 
-25 PLGVFVD
+25 
-32 KLESNLTNINQKFLH
+32 
-47 IRDIFQAQKIENFTK
+47 
-62 LPEAREDRNM
+62 
-72 FAKDFSQMTHLL
+72 
-84 EAAKLQGFTWD
+84 
-95 KDEYEFQHGDT
+95 
-106 YTYVK
+106 
-111 MELDEQTYLILLQR
+111 ME
-125 YRELFEGNGGGS
+125 GGS

>member
-1 MVAQFSTG
+1 
-9 ILAHF
+9 
-14 SISIYNVYVDR
+14 
-25 PLGVFVD
+25 
-32 KLESNLTNINQKFLH
+32 
-47 IRDIFQAQKIENFTK
+47 
-62 LPEAREDRNM
+62 
-72 FAKDFSQMTHLL
+72 
-84 EAAKLQGFTWD
+84 
-95 KDEYEFQHGDT
+95 
-106 YTYVK
+106 

-231 AEYQFRELHKQV
+231 AEYQFRELHNQV